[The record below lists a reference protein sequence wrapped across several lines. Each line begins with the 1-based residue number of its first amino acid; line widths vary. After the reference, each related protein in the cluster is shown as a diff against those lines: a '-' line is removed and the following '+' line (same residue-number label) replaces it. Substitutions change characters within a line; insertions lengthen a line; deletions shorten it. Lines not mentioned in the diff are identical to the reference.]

1 MVGYS
6 ECETHSL
13 LREKIQHY
21 LIELSPI
28 KVISG
33 MAQGVDQIAAEVA
46 MDLFF
51 DVVAAVP
58 FEGQETLWP
67 EPAQIKYWELLLKC
81 VDVREICEPG
91 YAAWKMMKRNQ
102 WMVDNCDV
110 LIAVWDGSSGGTKN
124 CVDYATS
131 KEKTIIRIDPKEL
144 KNEQQ

>member
-1 MVGYS
+1 
-6 ECETHSL
+6 
-13 LREKIQHY
+13 
-21 LIELSPI
+21 
-28 KVISG
+28 